1 VETIEQSDRAGPS
14 RAWAPTIGLLLLGL
28 AIAGV
33 ANAPGLQGDPGP
45 TLRAVGS
52 IGYVVGMVVFGFG
65 LQRALWSPRSTRT
78 RAVRLVV
85 TALLVFPA
93 FLAAGIF
100 VSLVLTLIQLRSPF

>member
-28 AIAGV
+28 AIAAV

-52 IGYVVGMVVFGFG
+52 VGYVAGVVVFGFG
-65 LQRALWSPRSTRT
+65 VHRVLWSPRSTRR

-85 TALLVFPA
+85 TALVTFPA

-100 VSLVLTLIQLRSPF
+100 VSVVLTLIQLRSPF